1 MTMRRMPV
9 LAQSQTAP
17 AGTPG
22 FGSDPG
28 FAGSSIDQIS
38 EIDVSAAAI
47 NDEYQFLP
55 VSLQAQPGYNVNL
68 LQHEFLG
75 GHTIALHVAKSLS
88 FLRNRFTNGSIPN
101 ARYGVSQASAF
112 NSLRQA
118 TALINMA
125 LNQNQAG
132 IDAMMATPGDA
143 WAVISATFDNPT
155 GYSVT
160 YGVGG
165 SEDVY
170 SLYIYLQKPAATPE
184 GFLIKTAYP
193 GP

>member
-1 MTMRRMPV
+1 MMASGEIRLSTTTMRRMPV

-75 GHTIALHVAKSLS
+75 GAHHSAAWLHMVSVDQKMCIRYISIC
-88 FLRNRFTNGSIPN
+88 RN
-101 ARYGVSQASAF
+101 Q
-112 NSLRQA
+112 Q
-118 TALINMA
+118 
-125 LNQNQAG
+125 Q
-132 IDAMMATPGDA
+132 
-143 WAVISATFDNPT
+143 
-155 GYSVT
+155 
-160 YGVGG
+160 
-165 SEDVY
+165 
-170 SLYIYLQKPAATPE
+170 LQKV
-184 GFLIKTAYP
+184 F
-193 GP
+193 